1 MAGTVVKP
9 ATEVKHRR
17 DQIRRPDHTQR
28 VRRTRSSLLTSRTVR
43 GCHTMF
49 GSPFKSRVA

>member
-17 DQIRRPDHTQR
+17 DQIRRPDSHTK
-28 VRRTRSSLLTSRTVR
+28 SSSDLTA
-43 GCHTMF
+43 GN
-49 GSPFKSRVA
+49 